1 MSSTSQPESRD
12 EIVAMAAALGVHLTD
27 VELDMLVPQAGAAA
41 KAMCEVDGL
50 DLADVPPADV
60 YAPGNE

>member
-1 MSSTSQPESRD
+1 MGKTSQPEARD
-12 EIVAMAAALGVHLTD
+12 EIVAMAAALGVHLSDAEMEILLPLAQGT
-27 VELDMLVPQAGAAA
+27 A

-50 DLADVPPADV
+50 DLAGVPPADV